1 VLEVMRVLLV
11 GRAASG
17 LRAGGPT
24 TAPPLSAGLQT
35 TRSLGPA
42 EPTRPAATMSGVP
55 KFWQRTDRV
64 AVVVFE
70 QAQRAGEPVSMGLV
84 KRIIAELDEDASAA

>member
-1 VLEVMRVLLV
+1 
-11 GRAASG
+11 
-17 LRAGGPT
+17 
-24 TAPPLSAGLQT
+24 
-35 TRSLGPA
+35 
-42 EPTRPAATMSGVP
+42 MSGVP

-70 QAQRAGEPVSMGLV
+70 QAQQAGEPVSMGLV